1 MRAIMKTR
9 PEAGGEVIDVE
20 DPSTIPPGHVL
31 VKPLAWSICGTDVH
45 IWHWDHWAAHRIHLP
60 RILGHEF
67 AGEVMAVGE
76 GVTARKAGDVVAS
89 ESHLVCGQCYQ
100 CRHGQAHVC
109 RHTRILGVDV
119 DGVWAELVVLPEA
132 NARPTPLQ
140 ISVEVAAIQDPLG
153 NAVHA
158 ALAGPLAGRTV
169 AVLGCGP
176 LGLFSIGIAKAC
188 RSSTV
193 FAVEKHPYRLQL
205 AEQMGADMLLNPA
218 TDDVEKAVM
227 ARTAGEGV
235 DVVLEMSGAA
245 AAVKT
250 GFRIARPGG
259 RVTLMGIPSDPIEVD
274 FAEDV
279 IFKGLEVQGIVGRRL
294 YQTWEQ
300 MQELLLSGKLDV
312 RPVITHQMGFSEIG
326 TAMELIDTGKCGKV
340 ILLPE

>member
-1 MRAIMKTR
+1 MRAIVKTR
-9 PEAGGEVIDVE
+9 PEPGGEVVDIAE
-20 DPSTIPPGHVL
+20 PSAIPAGYVL

-45 IWHWDHWAAHRIHLP
+45 IWHWDHWAAHRIRLP

-67 AGEVMAVGE
+67 AGEVIAVGE
-76 GVTARKAGDVVAS
+76 GVTERKVGDVVAS
-89 ESHLVCGQCYQ
+89 ESHIVCGACYQ

-109 RHTRILGVDV
+109 RNTRILGIDT
-119 DGVWAELVVLPEA
+119 DGVWAELVLIPEA
-132 NARPTPLQ
+132 NARPTPPQ
-140 ISVEVAAIQDPLG
+140 IPVEIAAIQDPLG

-158 ALAGPLAGRTV
+158 ALAGPLEGRTV
-169 AVLGCGP
+169 AVMGCGP

-205 AEQMGADMLLNPA
+205 AEQIGADVFVNPMEE
-218 TDDVEKAVM
+218 DVEKAVM
-227 ARTAGEGV
+227 THTAGEGV
-235 DVVLEMSGAA
+235 DVVLEMSGAPM
-245 AAVKT
+245 AVKT

-300 MQELLLSGKLDV
+300 MQELLVSGRLDV
-312 RPVITHQMGFSEIG
+312 RPVITHRMGFSEISR
-326 TAMELIDTGKCGKV
+326 AMELVDTGKCAKV
-340 ILLPE
+340 ILRPD